1 MQEHFRQQN
10 LKFGNTREQ
19 YFHVWRSFHYGE
31 NTDTIDSYIS
41 KIKQVA
47 ALLNYGEAQMLEL
60 FKNTL
65 PIKLYWILFPIN
77 NLQEAVDAAKRVLI
91 KEKLDKHLSGQ
102 TVNSTPFMK
111 MRDTVHPDKKMSI
124 KPQDSIEERLE
135 NLTSMMHKMS
145 IKQEEGKKP
154 FKPQVYPKR
163 GRRQRRQNFGNRD
176 RSRNNDRQRQ
186 NFRQTQNG
194 CGNGNRRGNYRQN
207 FGRSNSRDRGR
218 QNFRRN
224 YNNNDRSRSRER
236 SPTPRR
242 YTNR

>member
-1 MQEHFRQQN
+1 M
-10 LKFGNTREQ
+10 
-19 YFHVWRSFHYGE
+19 
-31 NTDTIDSYIS
+31 
-41 KIKQVA
+41 
-47 ALLNYGEAQMLEL
+47 
-60 FKNTL
+60 
-65 PIKLYWILFPIN
+65 
-77 NLQEAVDAAKRVLI
+77 DAAKRVLT
-91 KEKLDKHLSGQ
+91 KEKLDKQLSGQ
-102 TVNSTPFMK
+102 TANSTPFMK
-111 MRDTVHPDKKMSI
+111 MEDTVHPGKKMSI

-135 NLTSMMHKMS
+135 NLTSMMYKMS
-145 IKQEEGKKP
+145 IQQEEGKKP

-163 GRRQRRQNFGNRD
+163 GRGQRRQNFGNRD

-194 CGNGNRRGNYRQN
+194 CRNGNRRGNYRQN

-242 YTNR
+242 YITR